1 MPAATK
7 LTYADYAAL
16 PDDGK
21 RYELIDGELLVN
33 PSPVPIHQTIA
44 LNIASAFREYFRK
57 HGGGG
62 VFVAPLDIVVS
73 DAIVLEPDIIVIKHD
88 RAGIVGPKNI
98 VGPPHLLVEVLSGST
113 RRRDEVV
120 KRGIYEQFGVDE
132 YWIVDPDNELVRG
145 YRRKGAAYLP
155 VFDVNTVTGGII
167 TTPLLAEFALPV
179 EDVFSSWG
187 ASDVRT

>member
-21 RYELIDGELLVN
+21 RYELIDGELFLN
-33 PSPVPIHQTIA
+33 PSPLPIHQTVV
-44 LNIASAFREYFRK
+44 LNIADVFRAHFRR

-73 DAIVLEPDIIVIKHD
+73 DAIVLEPDVIVVRHE

-98 VGPPHLLVEVLSGST
+98 VGPPDLLVEVLSDST

-120 KRGIYEQFGVDE
+120 KRRIYETFGVDE
-132 YWIVDPDNELVRG
+132 YWIVDPMNELVRG
-145 YRRKGAAYLP
+145 YRRTSAGYAPA
-155 VFDVNTVTGGII
+155 FDLNTDAGGTI
-167 TTPLLAEFALPV
+167 TTPLLPKFALPV
-179 EDVFSSWG
+179 SDVFRAWSAG
-187 ASDVRT
+187 APRE

>member
-21 RYELIDGELLVN
+21 RYELIDGELVVN
-33 PSPVPIHQTIA
+33 PSPLPIHQTIV
-44 LNIASAFREYFRK
+44 LNIADAFRAWFRN

-73 DAIVLEPDIIVIKHD
+73 DAIVLEPDVIVIRHD
-88 RAGIVGPKNI
+88 RAAIVSAKNI
-98 VGPPHLLVEVLSGST
+98 VGPPHLLVEVLSDGS

-120 KRGIYEQFGVDE
+120 KRNIYESFGVDE

-145 YRRKGAAYLP
+145 YRRTSRGYAPA
-155 VFDVNTVTGGII
+155 FDLNTETGGEID
-167 TTPLLAEFALPV
+167 TPLLPGFALPIAA
-179 EDVFSSWG
+179 VFASWSSG
-187 ASDVRT
+187 APRE